1 MPLQAD
7 QHMERYPENP
17 GEVLYKNNL
26 LEKIDLD
33 RQWKFNFQLKER
45 YSDLAFQRNTAL
57 WSV

>member
-1 MPLQAD
+1 
-7 QHMERYPENP
+7 MERYPENP

-45 YSDLAFQRNTAL
+45 FVTAFLHFSEMRLSD
-57 WSV
+57 WSKKL